1 MSHKTL
7 FLQQSYEDCTR
18 QYMEVLNTQK
28 MPLWD
33 YVILTASNESQ
44 AQSYR
49 MQIQYRL
56 EHGMLPKSIHY
67 AVLPDPDGKRVGS
80 GGATLNV
87 LRYIYEDAG
96 SFDDKRILVIQ
107 EEIASVC
114 LSIQH
119 VESCFHQFHV
129 CFRTEED
136 PLYLMSL

>member
-18 QYMEVLNTQK
+18 QYMELLEKQK

-56 EHGMLPKSIHY
+56 DHGMLFIMQFFQIQM
-67 AVLPDPDGKRVGS
+67 GKEWE
-80 GGATLNV
+80 AAAL
-87 LRYIYEDAG
+87 
-96 SFDDKRILVIQ
+96 
-107 EEIASVC
+107 
-114 LSIQH
+114 H
-119 VESCFHQFHV
+119 
-129 CFRTEED
+129 
-136 PLYLMSL
+136 

>member
-56 EHGMLPKSIHY
+56 EHECFQSPFTMRFFL
-67 AVLPDPDGKRVGS
+67 
-80 GGATLNV
+80 T
-87 LRYIYEDAG
+87 
-96 SFDDKRILVIQ
+96 Q
-107 EEIASVC
+107 M
-114 LSIQH
+114 
-119 VESCFHQFHV
+119 ES
-129 CFRTEED
+129 E
-136 PLYLMSL
+136 